1 MASSIINVLVNNPWP
16 PTFIKGNTTLQKLR
30 INEIQSRIK
39 SYNDENRWNVHQ
51 DIYTVFLQG
60 IPYMIEK
67 NIERHWKEMFHNFYK
82 EEDFVTDKSWPP
94 NCNNANEKRDK
105 SGSEKRY
112 NPNINYDPSM
122 KNFEILLPLENDQ
135 GQVHVCNFNEFFK
148 AIQIGNVTPDQ
159 LFVRPVPDPNNKST
173 ETISLKKQPKKRSLR
188 TTKPIDYKEDEGEEV
203 QESDGERNEDKHL
216 AEKPE
221 ADDDPDTKPP
231 AKRRKTTPRKTKA
244 VVQVKLEEKVQLE
257 IDIAKTIKTF
267 DTAIDK
273 FKKEIDYDED
283 KSEKSTLEEQISNI
297 LTCWKLM
304 KMQVESYKK
313 AD

>member
-1 MASSIINVLVNNPWP
+1 M
-16 PTFIKGNTTLQKLR
+16 
-30 INEIQSRIK
+30 
-39 SYNDENRWNVHQ
+39 
-51 DIYTVFLQG
+51 
-60 IPYMIEK
+60 
-67 NIERHWKEMFHNFYK
+67 
-82 EEDFVTDKSWPP
+82 
-94 NCNNANEKRDK
+94 
-105 SGSEKRY
+105 
-112 NPNINYDPSM
+112 
-122 KNFEILLPLENDQ
+122 
-135 GQVHVCNFNEFFK
+135 
-148 AIQIGNVTPDQ
+148 
-159 LFVRPVPDPNNKST
+159 
-173 ETISLKKQPKKRSLR
+173 R

-221 ADDDPDTKPP
+221 ADDDPDTKSP

-244 VVQVKLEEKVQLE
+244 VVQVKSEEKVQLE

-283 KSEKSTLEEQISNI
+283 KSEKSTLEEQMSNI

-313 AD
+313 QIKNK

>member
-1 MASSIINVLVNNPWP
+1 
-16 PTFIKGNTTLQKLR
+16 
-30 INEIQSRIK
+30 
-39 SYNDENRWNVHQ
+39 
-51 DIYTVFLQG
+51 
-60 IPYMIEK
+60 
-67 NIERHWKEMFHNFYK
+67 
-82 EEDFVTDKSWPP
+82 
-94 NCNNANEKRDK
+94 
-105 SGSEKRY
+105 
-112 NPNINYDPSM
+112 M
-122 KNFEILLPLENDQ
+122 KYYYQ

-148 AIQIGNVTPDQ
+148 AIRIGNVTPDQ

-221 ADDDPDTKPP
+221 ADDDSDTKPP

-244 VVQVKLEEKVQLE
+244 VVQVKSEEKVQ
-257 IDIAKTIKTF
+257 IAKTIKTF

-273 FKKEIDYDED
+273 FKNEIDYDED
-283 KSEKSTLEEQISNI
+283 KSEKSTLEEQMSNI